1 MCDKPF
7 GTGVAVILLCVT
19 LTGCATPQGGGTA
32 TGAGPA
38 VTAPAPAPAPTPKP
52 TVTLD
57 PREERRLVKELL
69 SDVETYHRRLQEKNV
84 EQASQFVE
92 PGQREAFQN
101 DLWDLVARYK
111 LESADVVSYQ
121 LFPESDKVVTASVK
135 VMRTMFARGSVK
147 PEKSELWMRWEN
159 RGARWVLRPQKQK

>member
-7 GTGVAVILLCVT
+7 GTVLAVILLCAA
-19 LTGCATPQGGGTA
+19 LTGCATPRGGGTT
-32 TGAGPA
+32 TGAAPT
-38 VTAPAPAPAPTPKP
+38 VTTPAPAPAPAPS
-52 TVTLD
+52 VTLD
-57 PREERRLVKELL
+57 PREERRLIKELMN
-69 SDVETYHRRLQEKNV
+69 DVETYHRLLQEKNV